1 MLPNL
6 PDEIIREILIIKDL
20 HIQHLKFKQTL
31 KKVPLFAMFKKINR
45 LKNIHKHKQKNNNY
59 DPIEDTILQNT
70 TAIEREQ
77 MIIIL
82 NTCDCCDRHQMKKPS
97 IEQYLCGFVP
107 HYPQSTYQQHNCN
120 CICRS
125 MCRHICRAQNDEI
138 IL

>member
-45 LKNIHKHKQKNNNY
+45 LQNIHKHKQKNNDY

-82 NTCDCCDRHQMKKPS
+82 NTCDCCDRHKKKKPS

-107 HYPQSTYQQHNCN
+107 QYPQSTYQQHNCN

-125 MCRHICRAQNDEI
+125 MCRDICRAQNDEI